1 MELYKT
7 IQDAIRPICASEA
20 SVEEAA
26 MNIYLTATGVRPASL
41 PFDVDGHDVM
51 MAKFMANKEA
61 QTAIREIPNIIVR
74 IGPYFDSGDVIV
86 VANKGRFKKEVQ
98 PILNRL
104 ENMSTNERASAH
116 IFIGKLLGYVC
127 PTNIS
132 NIWNEADVDDISFI
146 IDGVAYMGVWC
157 PRGNALKNR
166 ERAQQILADMNRV
179 LEPLGKTASLDIHI
193 KSMNGGRKGCHTRD
207 RKRKSRRCRKMRRR
221 QTRRC

>member
-26 MNIYLTATGVRPASL
+26 MNIYLTATGMRPASL

-51 MAKFMANKEA
+51 MAKYLANKEA
-61 QTAIREIPNIIVR
+61 QTAIHRIPNIVIR
-74 IGPYFDSGDVIV
+74 IGPYFDSGNVIV
-86 VANKGRFKKEVQ
+86 VANKVRFKKEVQ

-104 ENMSTNERASAH
+104 ETMSANERATAH
-116 IFIGKLLGYVC
+116 ILIGKLLGYVC

-132 NIWNEADVDDISFI
+132 NIWNEAEVDDISFT

-157 PRGNALKNR
+157 PRGNSLKNR
-166 ERAQQILADMNRV
+166 ERAQQMLADMNRV
-179 LEPLGKTASLDIHI
+179 LEPLGKTATLDIHI
-193 KSMNGGRKGCHTRD
+193 KSMNGGHKGSHTRG
-207 RKRKSRRCRKMRRR
+207 RKKSLRCRKTRRR
-221 QTRRC
+221 QTRRY